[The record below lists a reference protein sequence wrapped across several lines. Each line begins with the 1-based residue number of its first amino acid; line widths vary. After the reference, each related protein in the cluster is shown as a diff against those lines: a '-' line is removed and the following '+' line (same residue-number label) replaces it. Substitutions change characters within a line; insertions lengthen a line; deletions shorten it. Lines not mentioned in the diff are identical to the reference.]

1 MIVNRFTYPT
11 MNTARP
17 TVAHITTTAIRL
29 LCREIGAAQTARFI
43 NQFTLGT
50 GNYTEERDQIIGNPT
65 VEELLSEVGKG
76 RKKSAT

>member
-1 MIVNRFTYPT
+1 MSFGRNAY

-17 TVAHITTTAIRL
+17 TAAHITTTAIRL
-29 LCREIGAAQTARFI
+29 LCREIGAAQTARFL

-65 VEELLSEVGKG
+65 VEELIAEIDQF
-76 RKKSAT
+76 RNKKIK